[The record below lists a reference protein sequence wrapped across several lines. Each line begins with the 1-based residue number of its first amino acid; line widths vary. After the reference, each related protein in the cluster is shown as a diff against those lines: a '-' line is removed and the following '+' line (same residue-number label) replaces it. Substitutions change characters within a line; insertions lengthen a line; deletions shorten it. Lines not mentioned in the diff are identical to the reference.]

1 MVRSKITLCWICCTA
16 LLAVAPLEA
25 IAFNNKR
32 LKPQPAP
39 LLRPEEN
46 RKVIVFDN
54 DFLDRRFGRSRSP
67 DAIVTDGTTPAPI
80 IGRSVSAFSGPQ
92 IVDIAPRRS
101 ADVLPNGSFLRGIN
115 RSTPARRAAALR
127 LGETGRM
134 LLQQGQTRKAIYYF
148 EKALG
153 MDASP
158 SFHFYLARA
167 HFKLADYRTS
177 LRFLQVAESG
187 FYDQPE
193 WLPEVAALKE
203 ALSGSASHQATPKHN
218 VVLTFNE

>member
-32 LKPQPAP
+32 LKPEPAP

-46 RKVIVFDN
+46 RKIIIFDN
-54 DFLDRRFGRSRSP
+54 DFLDRRFGRSRSH
-67 DAIVTDGTTPAPI
+67 DAIVTDSTTPAPI
-80 IGRSVSAFSGPQ
+80 LGRSVFAHSGPQ
-92 IVDIAPRRS
+92 IVDIPPRRP
-101 ADVLPNGSFLRGIN
+101 ADVPPNGSFLRGIK

-134 LLQQGQTRKAIYYF
+134 LLQQGQARKAIYYF

-153 MDASP
+153 MEASP

-167 HFKLADYRTS
+167 HFKLADFQTS
-177 LRFLQVAESG
+177 VRFLQVAESG

-193 WLPEVAALKE
+193 WLPEVTALKE
-203 ALSGSASHQATPKHN
+203 ALSDSASRQAIPKQN
-218 VVLTFNE
+218 VVWTFNE

>member
-54 DFLDRRFGRSRSP
+54 DFLDRRFGRSRNP
-67 DAIVTDGTTPAPI
+67 ETGLTTAPTI
-80 IGRSVSAFSGPQ
+80 EPSIFAFSGPQ

-158 SFHFYLARA
+158 FFHFYLARA

-203 ALSGSASHQATPKHN
+203 ALSGSASQQATPKHN
-218 VVLTFNE
+218 VVWTFNE

>member
-32 LKPQPAP
+32 LSPQPAP

-46 RKVIVFDN
+46 GKVIIFDN
-54 DFLDRRFGRSRSP
+54 DFLDRRFGRSRSH
-67 DAIVTDGTTPAPI
+67 DAIVTDSTTPAPI
-80 IGRSVSAFSGPQ
+80 LGRSVFAFSGPQ

-101 ADVLPNGSFLRGIN
+101 ADVPPNGSLLRAIKRG
-115 RSTPARRAAALR
+115 TPARRAAALR

-153 MDASP
+153 MEASP

-167 HFKLADYRTS
+167 HFKLADFQTS
-177 LRFLQVAESG
+177 ARFLQVAESG

-193 WLPEVAALKE
+193 WLPEVTALKE
-203 ALSGSASHQATPKHN
+203 ALSDSASRQAIPKQN
-218 VVLTFNE
+218 VVWTFNE